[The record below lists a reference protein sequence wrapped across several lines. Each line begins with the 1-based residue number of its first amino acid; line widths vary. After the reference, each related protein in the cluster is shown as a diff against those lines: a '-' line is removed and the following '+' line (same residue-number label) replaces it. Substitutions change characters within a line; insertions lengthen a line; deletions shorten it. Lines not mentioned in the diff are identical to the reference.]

1 MYEFFIVLHS
11 WLRWVVVF
19 GGLAAVSLAIQGLVT
34 GAEYRKPQKISG
46 IVFLASTHTML
57 VLGFVLFFL
66 SPTVNAALADMSAA
80 MKTKALRFWV
90 VEHTTLMVL
99 AAIAVTVGYSTAKR
113 AEQSIAKHKRS
124 LIGFGLGFGLILLG
138 IPWPFRAEI
147 ARALFRV

>member
-19 GGLAAVSLAIQGLVT
+19 GGLTAIVLASQGLMAGT
-34 GAEYRKPQKISG
+34 EYRKPHKISS

-57 VLGFVLFFL
+57 ILGLVLFFL
-66 SPTVNAALADMSAA
+66 SPTIDAALADMGAA

-113 AEQSIAKHKRS
+113 AELRIATHKRS
-124 LIGFGLGFGLILLG
+124 LNGFGLGFGLI
-138 IPWPFRAEI
+138 
-147 ARALFRV
+147 V